1 MVTVEVNHRR
11 EEAIACR
18 ARLKRSQAMGQREQ
32 KLRGRHEL
40 GLRNTH
46 IRPRCLGFCELGDGG
61 AVLERWL
68 HQSWVSLQC
77 AGVDSGRQAGGSLQL
92 ARHVV
97 MRGDLGLV
105 SRNGEK
111 IWNHLRGKTDR
122 LTEGLKMKA
131 EEGGQL
137 WVTWISQT
145 SWNIWV
151 NGIIP
156 DLKEETEG
164 RRS

>member
-1 MVTVEVNHRR
+1 MGELTV
-11 EEAIACR
+11 CWS
-18 ARLKRSQAMGQREQ
+18 RLWETGWRVR
-32 KLRGRHEL
+32 
-40 GLRNTH
+40 
-46 IRPRCLGFCELGDGG
+46 
-61 AVLERWL
+61 
-68 HQSWVSLQC
+68 
-77 AGVDSGRQAGGSLQL
+77 
-92 ARHVV
+92 
-97 MRGDLGLV
+97 
-105 SRNGEK
+105 
-111 IWNHLRGKTDR
+111 HLRGKTDR